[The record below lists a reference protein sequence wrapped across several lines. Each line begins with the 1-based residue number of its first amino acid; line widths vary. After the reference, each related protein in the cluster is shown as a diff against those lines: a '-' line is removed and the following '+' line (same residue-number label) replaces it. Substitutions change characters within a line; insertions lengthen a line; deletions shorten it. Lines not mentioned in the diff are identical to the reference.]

1 MNIKIG
7 ALIVAGLAAFAYYKY
22 NQLSTKE
29 KKDMVDNLK
38 RQGKKLYEEYIP
50 TAKNTIQKNGV

>member
-7 ALIVAGLAAFAYYKY
+7 ALIVAGLAAVAYYKY
-22 NQLSTKE
+22 NKLSAKE

-50 TAKNTIQKNGV
+50 AVKDRIQQNYI

>member
-7 ALIVAGLAAFAYYKY
+7 ALIVAGLAACAYYAY
-22 NQLSTKE
+22 NKLSAKE

-50 TAKNTIQKNGV
+50 AVKETIEKNYM